1 MKAGHVIAVFIAR
14 NKEFF
19 RDRAALSWNIVFP
32 VLIVA
37 AFAFVFSGPLPAQYK
52 VGVLG
57 KDNQHQNAGPEL
69 LKLKYLD
76 IIPFANRAV
85 GVRKVKRHQIDM
97 LIDPASH
104 RYWINDTSP
113 RGYFLERLLRE
124 EPHNAYQKQTVTGR
138 PIRYSDWV
146 VPGVLGVNMM
156 FSALWGIGYVIVR
169 YRKNGVLKRLKATP
183 LSALEF
189 LAAQVLSRMIIIL
202 AITAFV
208 FFSTWWLTG
217 FAMFGS
223 VLSLFVVFAVGAFS
237 LVTLGL
243 LVATRTATEELAE
256 GLLNVVSWPMMLL
269 SGVWFSLDGLNPI
282 IQKISLAFPLTHLV
296 SAARAIMVDGASLAD
311 VIPQLVVLAAM
322 SMLFLLIG
330 AVTFR
335 WE

>member
-1 MKAGHVIAVFIAR
+1 MKLKHVAAVFVAR

-19 RDRAALSWNIVFP
+19 RDRAALGWNIIFP

-37 AFAFVFSGPLPAQYK
+37 GFAFVFSGPLPAQYK
-52 VGVLG
+52 VGVLNG
-57 KDNQHQNAGPEL
+57 KAQAVAKGPAL
-69 LKLKYLD
+69 LQLKYLEV
-76 IIPFANRAV
+76 IPFTNR
-85 GVRKVKRHQIDM
+85 GVAIRKVERHQID
-97 LIDPASH
+97 LLLDLKQH
-104 RYWINDTSP
+104 RYWVNDTSP
-113 RGYFLERLLRE
+113 KGYFLERLLRTGGHTE
-124 EPHNAYQKQTVTGR
+124 FHKQAVTGR

-156 FSALWGIGYVIVR
+156 FSALWGIGYVLVR

-189 LAAQVLSRMIIIL
+189 LTAQVLSRMIVIL
-202 AITAFV
+202 ATTAFV

-217 FAMFGS
+217 FAMYGS
-223 VLSLFVVFAVGAFS
+223 VLTLFLVFIVGSFS

-269 SGVWFSLDGLNPI
+269 SGVWFSLEGLNPVV
-282 IQKISLAFPLTHLV
+282 QKISLLFPLTYLV
-296 SAARAIMVDGASLAD
+296 SAARAVMIDGAGLAA
-311 VIPQLVVLAAM
+311 VAPQLGILAAM
-322 SMLFLLIG
+322 SVVFLLIG
-330 AVTFR
+330 ALSFR

>member
-1 MKAGHVIAVFIAR
+1 MKPRHIAAVFVAR

-19 RDRAALSWNIVFP
+19 RDRAALGWNIVFP

-52 VGVLG
+52 LGVLG
-57 KDNQHQNAGPEL
+57 KEAGTQGAGPAL

-76 IIPFANRAV
+76 IIPFSSRSAA
-85 GVRKVKRHQIDM
+85 VRKVKRHQIDM
-97 LIDPASH
+97 LLDPATH

-113 RGYFLERLLRE
+113 KGYFLEQLLQG
-124 EPHNAYQKQTVTGR
+124 EPHNAYRKQTVTGR

-189 LAAQVLSRMIIIL
+189 LSAQVLSRMIIIL

-208 FFSTWWLTG
+208 FFSTWWLTD

-237 LVTLGL
+237 LVSLGL

-256 GLLNVVSWPMMLL
+256 GLLNVISWPMMLL
-269 SGVWFSLDGLNPI
+269 SEVWFSLDGLNPV

-296 SAARAIMVDGASLAD
+296 SAARAIMVDGASLTE
-311 VIPQLVVLAAM
+311 VVPQLLVLAAM
-322 SMLFLLIG
+322 SVLFLLIG
-330 AVTFR
+330 AVSFR

>member
-1 MKAGHVIAVFIAR
+1 MKAGHVVAVFIAR

-32 VLIVA
+32 VLIVT

-52 VGVLG
+52 VGLLG
-57 KDNQHQNAGPEL
+57 KDNQHKNAGPEL

-76 IIPFANRAV
+76 IIPFSRRTV

-97 LIDPASH
+97 LIDPASY

-113 RGYFLERLLRE
+113 KGYFLERLLRE

-189 LAAQVLSRMIIIL
+189 LTAQVLSRMIIIL

-208 FFSTWWLTG
+208 FFSTRWLTG

-282 IQKISLAFPLTHLV
+282 IQKISFALPLTHLV
-296 SAARAIMVDGASLAD
+296 SAARAIMVDGASLTD
-311 VIPQLVVLAAM
+311 VIPQLVILAAM
-322 SMLFLLIG
+322 SVLFLLIG
-330 AVTFR
+330 AMTFR

>member
-1 MKAGHVIAVFIAR
+1 MKLKNVIAVFVAR

-19 RDRAALSWNIVFP
+19 RDRAALGWNIIFP

-37 AFAFVFSGPLPAQYK
+37 GFAFVFSGPPPAQYK
-52 VGVLG
+52 IGVMG
-57 KDNQHQNAGPEL
+57 AGGTANGPAL
-69 LKLKYLD
+69 LQLKYLKV
-76 IIPFANRAV
+76 IPFTRRDVAI
-85 GVRKVKRHQIDM
+85 RKVKRHQIDM
-97 LIDPASH
+97 LIDVAGQ

-113 RGYFLERLLRE
+113 RGYFLEHLLRAE
-124 EPHNAYQKQTVTGR
+124 GRGAFHKQAVTGR

-156 FSALWGIGYVIVR
+156 FSALWGIGYVLVR

-189 LAAQVLSRMIIIL
+189 LTAQVLSRMIVIL
-202 AITAFV
+202 ATTAFV

-217 FAMFGS
+217 FAMYGS
-223 VLSLFVVFAVGAFS
+223 VLALFVVFAVGSFS

-243 LVATRTATEELAE
+243 LVATRTSTEELAE

-269 SGVWFSLDGLNPI
+269 SGVWFSLEGLNPI
-282 IQKISLAFPLTHLV
+282 VQKISLAFPLTYLV
-296 SAARAIMVDGASLAD
+296 SAARAIMIDGATLAD
-311 VIPQLVVLAAM
+311 VAPQLGILAAM
-322 SMLFLLIG
+322 SVVFLLIG
-330 AVTFR
+330 AISFR